1 MQTIPQQTSRTLGN
15 KERELLTI
23 AWVRTKVSFAILRSA
38 LLCLRGLRTIRGRSN
53 LNINDT
59 DIGRI
64 QIPCSDDKL

>member
-38 LLCLRGLRTIRGRSN
+38 LLSLRGLRTIRGRSN

-59 DIGRI
+59 DIEIEKGRARI
-64 QIPCSDDKL
+64 Q